1 VASEANLHANQ
12 SPTVVSALAP
22 NGTSSDGG
30 KASTIVEDVRL
41 IVKRTVALGLAVGV
55 IGFFLVRR
63 RRRASVALGG
73 AQTSSSSGVNAATIE
88 LLRIPD
94 TGEALE
100 LRALRADGVDQ
111 LVGVASGRR
120 VPIRAGIPD
129 FLDPATLIGSNATW
143 QRRYDRFAPF
153 YDLATRLY
161 ARLRSGGDETRVREY
176 LADLEIQLG
185 SHVVEVSVGTGRN
198 LHYLPTNAH
207 YVGLDL
213 SAGMLRVCQA
223 NLRRWHREAD
233 LVLGSAERLPFCDA
247 AFDVVFH
254 VGGIN
259 FFNDPR
265 GAVAEMVRVAIPGT
279 KILVVDETEKVAGA
293 YRRLPAR
300 GGAAAARASVAPRD
314 LAPPGMLDV
323 RVTEVAH
330 GELYCLTFRTPPS
343 PAA

>member
-1 VASEANLHANQ
+1 M
-12 SPTVVSALAP
+12 
-22 NGTSSDGG
+22 
-30 KASTIVEDVRL
+30 
-41 IVKRTVALGLAVGV
+41 KRTVAFVLVGGAIGL
-55 IGFFLVRR
+55 LMVRR
-63 RRRASVALGG
+63 RQRAGVAPGCATVSG
-73 AQTSSSSGVNAATIE
+73 SSDISPATLA

-94 TGEALE
+94 TGEPLE
-100 LRALRADGVDQ
+100 RSAPPASGGIHVLAGAI
-111 LVGVASGRR
+111 SGRR

-129 FLDPATLIGSNATW
+129 FLDPATLVGSNATW

-153 YDLATRLY
+153 YDLSTRLY
-161 ARLRSGGDETRVREY
+161 ARLRSGGDEARVREY
-176 LADLEIQLG
+176 LAELEIKPGDRVL
-185 SHVVEVSVGTGRN
+185 EVSVGTGRN
-198 LHYLPTNAH
+198 LHYLPANAH

-223 NLRRWHREAD
+223 NLCRWHREAD

-259 FFNDPR
+259 FFSDPP
-265 GAVAEMVRVAIPGT
+265 GAVAEMVRVAKPGT

-300 GGAAAARASVAPRD
+300 GGAATARSSVVPRD
-314 LAPPGMLDV
+314 FVPPGMLDV
-323 RVTEVAH
+323 RVTDVAH